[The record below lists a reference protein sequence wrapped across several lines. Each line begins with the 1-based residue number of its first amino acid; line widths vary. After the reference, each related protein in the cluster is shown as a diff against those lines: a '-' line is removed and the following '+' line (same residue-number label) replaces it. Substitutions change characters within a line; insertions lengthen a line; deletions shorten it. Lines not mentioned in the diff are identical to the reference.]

1 MSVPQQKKLQY
12 PVTKKLENYLR
23 KNGRWAKLPISY
35 EDLLRFDFSS
45 PIYDKN
51 DNDTLWQSVMYPQTD
66 MKEIHLGLKQIYAM
80 LYADGDMSILQH
92 LIIERVEY
100 CTFGNS
106 RPFRIRL
113 KNALN
118 DNYGHYYIKTADA
131 SRLYGLEL
139 EHILSPNKI
148 NFVYYDNTLIE
159 DHIAG
164 IPGDDF
170 IKNYFTDSNVNLI
183 RIAKEFI
190 KFNERCFVRLLGDM
204 RSYNYVVDITPDF
217 EEAQY
222 RIRAIDFDQQS
233 YEGKKNLYFPQFFKE
248 NYPAVR
254 LCIKHITRETAYQYM
269 KEERTLMAR
278 RLKTSR
284 YRLKDLLDAMTQDT
298 IAPKEHVERL
308 KTELAEYFKDDS
320 YLKCKGMGDIVKKN
334 LKKTLLK
341 PMRQISQQ
349 DKEVEDFTSF

>member
-1 MSVPQQKKLQY
+1 MEIRNKKIQY
-12 PVTKKLENYLR
+12 PVTEKLSGYLKR
-23 KNGRWAKLPISY
+23 NGREAKLPLTY
-35 EDLLRFDFSS
+35 KDLLRFDYSA
-45 PIYDKN
+45 PIYDKE
-51 DNDTLWQSVMYPQTD
+51 DNDTLWQSVMYAQSD
-66 MKEIHLGLKQIYAM
+66 MKEIHHGLKQIYTM
-80 LYADGDMSILQH
+80 LYTDGDMSVIQHIL
-92 LIIERVEY
+92 IERVEY

-118 DNYGHYYIKTADA
+118 DNYGYYYVKTADA

-148 NFVYYDNTLIE
+148 NFIYNQETLIE

-170 IKNYFTDSNVNLI
+170 IKNYFTDSNINII

-233 YEGKKNLYFPQFFKE
+233 YEGRKNIYFPQFFKE
-248 NYPAVR
+248 NYPAVK
-254 LCIKHITRETAYQYM
+254 LCLKHITRETAFQYQ

-284 YRLKDLLDAMTQDT
+284 YRLKDLIDTMVADT
-298 IAPKEHVERL
+298 IAPQEYVEELRG
-308 KTELAEYFKDDS
+308 ELAEHFKDNS
-320 YLKCKGMGDIVKKN
+320 YLLCKNMGEILKKN
-334 LKKTLLK
+334 LKKTLLS
-341 PMRQISQQ
+341 PMRKINQKKKGLQ
-349 DKEVEDFTSF
+349 DFTSF

>member
-1 MSVPQQKKLQY
+1 MEIRNKKKQY
-12 PVTKKLENYLR
+12 PVSEKLAGYLKR
-23 KNGRWAKLPISY
+23 NGRQSKLPLTY
-35 EDLLRFDFSS
+35 KDLLRFDYSA
-45 PIYDKN
+45 PIYDKD
-51 DNDTLWQSVMYPQTD
+51 DNDTLWQSVMYAQSD
-66 MKEIHLGLKQIYAM
+66 MKEIHLGLKQIYTM
-80 LYADGDMSILQH
+80 LYTDGDMSVINH
-92 LIIERVEY
+92 IIIERVEY

-118 DNYGHYYIKTADA
+118 DNYGYYYVKTADA

-148 NFVYYDNTLIE
+148 NFIYNEETLIE

-170 IKNYFTDSNVNLI
+170 IQNYFTDSSINTI

-233 YEGKKNLYFPQFFKE
+233 YEGRKNIYFPQFFKE
-248 NYPAVR
+248 NYPAVK
-254 LCIKHITRETAYQYM
+254 LCLKHITRETAFQYQ

-284 YRLKDLLDAMTQDT
+284 YRLKDLIDTMMKDT
-298 IAPKEHVERL
+298 IAPHEYVVELRG
-308 KTELAEYFKDDS
+308 ELAEYFKDDS
-320 YLKCKGMGDIVKKN
+320 YHECKNMGEILKKN
-334 LKKTLLK
+334 LKKTLLS
-341 PMRQISQQ
+341 PMRKIHQTNKGLQ
-349 DKEVEDFTSF
+349 DFTSF